1 MIEVLGVRAPGLKPG
16 YNTQYEVLIDYGFI
30 WDSSLGVAPLET
42 PVWPYTLD
50 YKIPHKCIGNRWF
63 KTHLMF
69 VSVHGFMDFFSGS
82 VPPGHFLESGSFP
95 STRS

>member
-50 YKIPHKCIGNRWF
+50 YRIPHEC
-63 KTHLMF
+63 KTNTCPSRQF
-69 VSVHGFMDFFSGS
+69 
-82 VPPGHFLESGSFP
+82 PGVWEIPLNSHYIEAYIS
-95 STRS
+95 R